1 MYLNGKKLKF
11 LGIPLASALDRAVTI
26 FANVVR
32 TAPYGKYTARAQ
44 FDIGLAREKQGA
56 NDAAIQAY
64 QAVVDKFPNE
74 PIAVDAQYQIGYI
87 WFTAAQKGTKD
98 AAAANNAKTA
108 FQDFLFHY
116 PKSEKAA
123 QARANLDLLEHK
135 QTANSYKVAKF
146 YDKQKYYRAAVI
158 YYNEVI
164 RQQPGSEESNQAKK
178 RIDQLR
184 AKYGDAA
191 LQPALPVAQASKKKS
206 NTRGARSDDGGTT
219 PAKPGAPNNEAPL
232 PASESDSSLPPP
244 ASLAPD
250 TTTAPDTLLPL
261 PATSTSPDTAPAPGT
276 SASPEASASPAPC
289 LALSGCLGYH
299 VGPVKP
305 YYLRDVHTIS
315 VPTFKNGTLVP
326 RIEVLVTDTVIKQLQ
341 QDGTFQIVG
350 GDKADA
356 TLNGEVFRIL
366 RIPARSV
373 RGNVLATSEFA
384 LSLTL
389 KYSLTGPNG
398 QPLAPPGEAVGST
411 SFFVTS
417 DVTTDERQALPL
429 ATEDLATRLV
439 TQLSEGW

>member
-1 MYLNGKKLKF
+1 MK
-11 LGIPLASALDRAVTI
+11 AL
-26 FANVVR
+26 
-32 TAPYGKYTARAQ
+32 
-44 FDIGLAREKQGA
+44 L
-56 NDAAIQAY
+56 
-64 QAVVDKFPNE
+64 
-74 PIAVDAQYQIGYI
+74 
-87 WFTAAQKGTKD
+87 
-98 AAAANNAKTA
+98 
-108 FQDFLFHY
+108 
-116 PKSEKAA
+116 
-123 QARANLDLLEHK
+123 
-135 QTANSYKVAKF
+135 
-146 YDKQKYYRAAVI
+146 AAVF
-158 YYNEVI
+158 
-164 RQQPGSEESNQAKK
+164 
-178 RIDQLR
+178 
-184 AKYGDAA
+184 
-191 LQPALPVAQASKKKS
+191 
-206 NTRGARSDDGGTT
+206 
-219 PAKPGAPNNEAPL
+219 
-232 PASESDSSLPPP
+232 
-244 ASLAPD
+244 
-250 TTTAPDTLLPL
+250 
-261 PATSTSPDTAPAPGT
+261 
-276 SASPEASASPAPC
+276 C

-305 YYLRDVHTIS
+305 YYLRDVHTIA

-326 RIEVLVTDTVIKQLQ
+326 RIEVLATDTVIKQLQ